1 MRRTSATGGA
11 QARKKSD
18 ASLYSA
24 KKGRMLETSEVAVLQ
39 KEVDRLIKQ
48 EAALKVREGT
58 IESAEA
64 KLRERVELEKLV
76 STAQKETDSCKGR
89 LSTAREQLA
98 ASVVREKAAAC
109 NIDTLKIEM
118 SKLLEGRAAGN
129 QSATKQLQSQVSS
142 LEQKIA
148 QMAQATM
155 DERQAMKQQLV
166 NADAS
171 RDNDVAAARSAQQA
185 SAEIKEEETARKHAA
200 TIEALDAR
208 HQQQIERLSEEHKS
222 SSARMLE
229 ASERTAAAHEAHVGT
244 LTAQFED
251 RLVIGTKEQT
261 EQNTTAVETA
271 VANAV
276 AAAEA
281 RAGAVAEAEAA
292 NHALERAEAKKLRLL
307 LKEATQQQATKE
319 AEHALVFKLASGA
332 VQLQVQGLQ
341 QTVLGLEKTLATL
354 NTEHLATTAAIDAAQ
369 GAAAGECSTAKQ
381 RCKELELELSHQR
394 EKLLREQARLLATRQ
409 GEHEHSLKEQ
419 KKDFADAMKVAATLQ
434 VCATLYD

>member
-1 MRRTSATGGA
+1 
-11 QARKKSD
+11 
-18 ASLYSA
+18 
-24 KKGRMLETSEVAVLQ
+24 MLETSEVAVLQ

-64 KLRERVELEKLV
+64 NLRERVELEKLV

-185 SAEIKEEETARKHAA
+185 SAEIKEEETTRKHAA
-200 TIEALDAR
+200 TIEALNAR

-229 ASERTAAAHEAHVGT
+229 ASERTAAAHSE
-244 LTAQFED
+244 
-251 RLVIGTKEQT
+251 RT

-394 EKLLREQARLLATRQ
+394 EKLLREQARLLATQQ